1 MNVINKTNGIDT
13 MIEELKKKFIKMP
26 TSIIFNKDI
35 DVKRVLVMSYFLFTM
50 GLASNYVSC
59 SLNNIIDFFNLKK
72 PNKKSKFRKEIL
84 DVISYLVNNEYLYI
98 IDKDINNIDSQSDEI
113 IKYFVNID
121 KLEKESFVILFSDE
135 IYKIATYSSGN
146 NDTQIKIYSLLLLAY
161 MRKCIS
167 FRRHESFNFSESF
180 SSTYTIIC
188 DELGGVTYRYISKS
202 FDLLQ
207 ELNILYHENLK
218 RIKDKDGNW
227 INIGLIFSNMYRRNW
242 IYNKDGEREFKEEY
256 GEEYYKEEINKGKI
270 AVYSF
275 YNKAFKKYNN

>member
-13 MIEELKKKFIKMP
+13 MINELKKKFIKMP

-59 SLNNIIDFFNLKK
+59 NLNNIIDFFNLKK

-135 IYKIATYSSGN
+135 I
-146 NDTQIKIYSLLLLAY
+146 
-161 MRKCIS
+161 
-167 FRRHESFNFSESF
+167 
-180 SSTYTIIC
+180 
-188 DELGGVTYRYISKS
+188 
-202 FDLLQ
+202 
-207 ELNILYHENLK
+207 
-218 RIKDKDGNW
+218 
-227 INIGLIFSNMYRRNW
+227 
-242 IYNKDGEREFKEEY
+242 
-256 GEEYYKEEINKGKI
+256 
-270 AVYSF
+270 
-275 YNKAFKKYNN
+275 